1 MAKIYLAA
9 PWFTDGE
16 RVLYFE
22 VLNKLRAEGH
32 EVYAPIEHELENAW
46 DMSNKEWGLKVFQSD
61 IDAINNSEEVWVLNY
76 GMYSDT
82 GTAWECG
89 YAYGIGKTVRQLLL
103 TFGSEEKVYSLMM
116 VNGCD
121 EYDGM
126 FNYLFNQNKE
136 YDFEQ
141 K

>member
-22 VLNKLRAEGH
+22 VLNTLRAEGH

-89 YAYGIGKTVRQLLL
+89 YAYGIGKVVRQLLL

>member
-16 RVLYFE
+16 KVLYHE

-32 EVYAPIEHELENAW
+32 EVYAPIEHEQENAW
-46 DMSNKEWGLKVFQSD
+46 DMPNHEWGLKVFQD
-61 IDAINNSEEVWVLNY
+61 DVKAIQNCEEVWVLNY

-103 TFGSEEKVYSLMM
+103 TFGSQKQEYSLMM

-121 EYDGM
+121 EWDSMG
-126 FNYLFNQNKE
+126 NYLFNQEHE
-136 YDFEQ
+136 YKFEQ

>member
-16 RVLYFE
+16 RVFYFE

-32 EVYAPIEHELENAW
+32 EVYTPMEHELENAW
-46 DMSNKEWGLKVFQSD
+46 DMPNEEWGLKVFQSD

-103 TFGSEEKVYSLMM
+103 TFGSEERTYSLMM

-136 YDFEQ
+136 YDFKQ